1 MMKIF
6 DAADRDFSSGGNIII
21 EPTKCLEYKK
31 KSLNGWYIEVEL
43 PIKYKDYIEEDKLC
57 VIQTKS
63 KLNPQAFRINQD
75 LKKTN
80 RKITFTANHVMFDME
95 KYFLLD
101 VRPTNLNGLNALNYI
116 NQRTDNVSP
125 FSFYSDVET
134 MSTAYFIRKNMLEA
148 CETIEERW
156 GGVFDADNWNI
167 NFLQSVGHD
176 NGETII
182 YGKNMQDMEI
192 YEDWSAVVT
201 RLYPVGY
208 DGIML
213 PEKNLESRISYDVP
227 YTRTI
232 DFQTDLEEEERTEE
246 NLIQEL
252 REKAREYITEN
263 QYPKVSYT
271 TRSDINNDMEIG
283 DTIQVK
289 HPLVTITTEVLEY
302 VYNVISKKIKELTF
316 GNYSRDVK
324 TKFNN
329 IKNTIK
335 SITQEVS
342 NQQIVINQQTE
353 LINSLN
359 KNGFVYIDDNEI
371 LILDKL
377 PKEEAVNVWR
387 WGLGGLGFSSNGY
400 EGPFETAITMDGQI
414 NAKFITTGTL
424 SVSRIEGLANTLND
438 YSRSIADINIEIGK
452 IESSISDIADITTSK
467 ESNDGYLTFEN
478 INQSE
483 PINIE
488 IRPLGD
494 NISYLY
500 PFDLLY
506 PSDNLFIKLRTLRF
520 TNTKTNEVFNYELP
534 DDLLYYDSEH
544 YDRFVLD
551 YNNEDCYIVKKCG
564 YNSNGEVVLLSEER
578 IETISYPSIELTD
591 GNYTVE
597 VLKYDNTPYI
607 CYLMVR
613 LMSQNVYTTQF
624 PTRLE
629 MKSAIKQTS
638 TDITTT
644 VSEIY
649 ETKEDAN
656 SKYSQITQTTDNIST
671 QVSKKVGNDEIIS
684 RINQSAEAVSINA
697 NKIDLTANN
706 IFNIISGNELNL
718 TSKNITIKST
728 NFNVDKNGNL
738 TAKNGS
744 FSGEITSSS
753 IDNGNGDFKV
763 TDSGE
768 VTCKRLHVITQRSS
782 TSNSFY
788 ITNTSDG
795 KTIKFTGAQI
805 EFTGSDG
812 STTLARIGVFSNEEE
827 GYLNVKGPVICN
839 SIQATSSTYTN
850 TMANDLDV
858 DGKVYANS
866 FVNSSKESL
875 KKNIKKC
882 PENILEV
889 VKNSEIYQF
898 NYKTEENTDKKHLGF
913 IIGDL
918 GGKYNTP
925 EQVISQDKNSIDT
938 YDMISMLWKAFQEYV
953 EKTDKK
959 IEELEKRL
967 EEK

>member
-324 TKFNN
+324 VKFNN

>member
-1 MMKIF
+1 MIKIF

-213 PEKNLESRISYDVP
+213 PEKSLESRISYDVP

-324 TKFNN
+324 VKFNN

-438 YSRSIADINIEIGK
+438 YSRSIADINIELGK

-520 TNTKTNEVFNYELP
+520 TNTTTNEVFNYVLP

-649 ETKEDAN
+649 ETKTDAN

-718 TSKNITIKST
+718 TSKNIAIKST

-812 STTLARIGVFSNEEE
+812 STTLARIGVFSNAEE

-858 DGKVYANS
+858 DGKVYAKS

-898 NYKTEENTDKKHLGF
+898 NYKTEEDTDKKHLGF

-918 GGKYNTP
+918 EGKYNTP
-925 EQVISQDKNSIDT
+925 EQVISQDKNGIDT